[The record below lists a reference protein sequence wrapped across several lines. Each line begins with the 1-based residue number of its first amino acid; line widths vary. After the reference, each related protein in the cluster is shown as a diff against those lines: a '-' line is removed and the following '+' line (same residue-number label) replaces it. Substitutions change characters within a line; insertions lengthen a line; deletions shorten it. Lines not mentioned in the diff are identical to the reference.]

1 MDTACFKE
9 ELKNRVAEIE
19 NVISSYLPAEEGMAS
34 KVFEAMNYSVLAGG
48 KRLRPMLVL
57 ETYKM
62 FSGDN
67 FPIIPEAVSAAMA
80 AIECIHTYSLVHD
93 DLPAMDNDEYR
104 RGRLTTWKVYGDAIG
119 ILAGD
124 GLLNYAFEILN
135 SAAVNEFEKSDIV
148 MAERLVRASA
158 VLSKKAG
165 SFGMIGGQTADLLA
179 EGKGAAVN
187 IDELLF
193 IHKHKTACL
202 IEAALMMGAILGG
215 AGESDIKAIE
225 QCGYNIGIA
234 FQIQDDILDIIGN
247 TEELGKKVGSDAA
260 NDKVTYVTLKGLEQS
275 QKDVEKL
282 SNEAAEILGKID
294 GDHDFLDALVMSLV
308 NRRK

>member
-1 MDTACFKE
+1 
-9 ELKNRVAEIE
+9 
-19 NVISSYLPAEEGMAS
+19 
-34 KVFEAMNYSVLAGG
+34 
-48 KRLRPMLVL
+48 
-57 ETYKM
+57 
-62 FSGDN
+62 
-67 FPIIPEAVSAAMA
+67 
-80 AIECIHTYSLVHD
+80 
-93 DLPAMDNDEYR
+93 
-104 RGRLTTWKVYGDAIG
+104 
-119 ILAGD
+119 
-124 GLLNYAFEILN
+124 
-135 SAAVNEFEKSDIV
+135 
-148 MAERLVRASA
+148 
-158 VLSKKAG
+158 
-165 SFGMIGGQTADLLA
+165 MIGGQTADLLA
-179 EGKGAAVN
+179 EGKGAAVS

-247 TEELGKKVGSDAA
+247 TEELGKKVGSDVA

>member
-1 MDTACFKE
+1 MDTVCFKE

-62 FSGDN
+62 FSGDS

-135 SAAVNEFEKSDIV
+135 SAAVKEFEKSDIV
-148 MAERLVRASA
+148 MAERLVRASS

-179 EGKGAAVN
+179 EGKGDAVN

-260 NDKVTYVTLKGLEQS
+260 NDKVTYVTINGLEQS

-294 GDHDFLDALVMSLV
+294 GNHDFLDALVMSLV